1 MRLLY
6 IGDFTEQFAYR
17 ILRGILRYSQ
27 DSGEPWVVRRMPP
40 SFREEHGFSGIV
52 SWAKEWRADAVLG
65 QFDPSDDVS
74 EFRRSGIVAVAVD
87 NISLFPD
94 IPNLTANYEKMGR
107 MAASAFLES
116 GFRHF
121 AFFGYRGVCWSDG
134 RRAGFQAQLEESG
147 VAESF
152 DSGDRI
158 RGENFFWN
166 FDQPRVWEW
175 LLSLPKPVGILASDD
190 TQASLLIETCNNY
203 DVRVP
208 YDVAII
214 GVDNDEVTCTLSQP
228 AISSIDVDMERGGY
242 QVARMIARMVKDP
255 AYHGEDVVMQP
266 VKIVLRRSSNVVAT
280 TDTAIHEALEY
291 IHDNLRH
298 KIQVRDVLE
307 HVPLSRRLLE
317 QRFLKAT
324 GLSVYQYIMRKRIQ
338 YFSDL
343 LLTSDESITNLAAQM
358 DEPDAKTLTRRFQAI
373 MKCSPSEYRAS
384 HLRKLRY

>member
-17 ILRGILRYSQ
+17 ILRGILLYSQ
-27 DSGEPWVVRRMPP
+27 NSGEPWVVRRMPP
-40 SFREEHGFSGIV
+40 SFRREHGFAGVV
-52 SWAKEWRADAVLG
+52 SWAKEWRADAIMG
-65 QFDPSDDVS
+65 QFDPSDDLAQ
-74 EFRRSGIVAVAVD
+74 FRRHGIAAVAVD
-87 NISLFPD
+87 NIRLFPD

-147 VAESF
+147 LAESF

-166 FDQPRVWEW
+166 FDQARVWRW
-175 LLSLPKPVGILASDD
+175 LVSLPKPVGIMASDD

-203 DVRVP
+203 GIRVP

-214 GVDNDEVTCTLSQP
+214 GVDNDEVCCTLSHP
-228 AISSIDVDMERGGY
+228 EISSIDVDIERGGY
-242 QVARMIARMVKDP
+242 QAARMIAKMVKDP
-255 AYHGEDVVMQP
+255 TYPGEDVVMQP
-266 VKIVLRRSSNVVAT
+266 LRLVLRHSSNVVAT
-280 TDTAIHEALEY
+280 TDTAVHEALEF
-291 IHDNLRH
+291 IHNNIRH
-298 KIQVRDVLE
+298 KIQVTDVLK

-324 GLSVYQYIMRKRIQ
+324 GVSVYQYIMRKRIQ

-343 LLTSDESITNLAAQM
+343 LLESNDSITNVAALM

-373 MKCSPSEYRAS
+373 MKCSPTEYRAL
-384 HLRKLRY
+384 HLRKLR